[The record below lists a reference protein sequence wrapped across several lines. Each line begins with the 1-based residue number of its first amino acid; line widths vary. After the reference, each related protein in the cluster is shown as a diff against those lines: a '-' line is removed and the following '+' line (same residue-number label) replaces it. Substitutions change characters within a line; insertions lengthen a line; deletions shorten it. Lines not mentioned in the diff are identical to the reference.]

1 MQMEKPLPA
10 MQEKLDVVFRE
21 PTRDDG
27 AAVFDLIERCK
38 PLDTNSMYCNLLQCH
53 HFKRTSVIALYDG
66 DVVGFISGYR
76 LPEQLDTLFV
86 WQVAVDS
93 RMRGQG
99 LASRMLRSVLQRQ
112 GHAVRYLH
120 TSITA
125 NNTASWNTFKRLA
138 LDLGAPLTTQVMF
151 EREQHFDSRHDTE
164 SLVVIGPFTLFG
176 QAEQ

>member
-1 MQMEKPLPA
+1 MPMETPLTA
-10 MQEKLDVVFRE
+10 MQEQVDVLLRQ
-21 PTRDDG
+21 PNRQDG
-27 AAVFDLIERCK
+27 AAVFDLIGRCQ
-38 PLDTNSMYCNLLQCH
+38 PLDSNSMYCNLLQCH
-53 HFKRTSVIALYDG
+53 HFSQSSVIAEHNG

-76 LPEQLDTLFV
+76 LPDQTDTLFV
-86 WQVAVDS
+86 WQVAVDR

-99 LASRMLRSVLQRQ
+99 LAGRMLHTLLQRQ

-125 NNTASWNTFKRLA
+125 NNAASWNTFKRLA

-151 EREQHFDSRHDTE
+151 DREQHFDSRHDTE
-164 SLVVIGPFTLFG
+164 SLVVIGPFSLFA

>member
-10 MQEKLDVVFRE
+10 MEEALDVVFRQ

-53 HFKRTSVIALYDG
+53 HFSQTSVIAECEG
-66 DVVGFISGYR
+66 SAVGFISGYR
-76 LPEQLDTLFV
+76 LPDQSDTLFV

-99 LASRMLRSVLQRQ
+99 LASRMLRNLLQRQ

-151 EREQHFDSRHDTE
+151 DREQHFDSRHDTE

-176 QAEQ
+176 NTEQ